1 MEEVLQYTTTWVNF
15 EDIMLSKIS
24 QSQKDKYCVVPLIY
38 EVLRVVK
45 IIETESRM
53 AWQGGIGGVTVQWIQ
68 TFSFIR

>member
-53 AWQGGIGGVTVQWIQ
+53 GWQGGIGGVTVQWIQ

>member
-1 MEEVLQYTTTWVNF
+1 
-15 EDIMLSKIS
+15 MLSKIS